1 MKAGR
6 LNKVVN
12 IILNGTDS
20 KRKSKTKKGRSNK
33 VK

>member
-12 IILNGTDS
+12 SILNGNNS
-20 KRKSKTKKGRSNK
+20 KRKSKTKKGGSDEAK
-33 VK
+33 

>member
-6 LNKVVN
+6 LNRVVDMFY
-12 IILNGTDS
+12 NGTNK
-20 KRKSKTKKGRSNK
+20 KRKSKTKKGRTNK

>member
-12 IILNGTDS
+12 LFHNGTNNE
-20 KRKSKTKKGRSNK
+20 RKSKTKKGRTK
-33 VK
+33 RIK

>member
-12 IILNGTDS
+12 MIHNGTNDS
-20 KRKSKTKKGRSNK
+20 RKSKTKKGRTK
-33 VK
+33 RTK